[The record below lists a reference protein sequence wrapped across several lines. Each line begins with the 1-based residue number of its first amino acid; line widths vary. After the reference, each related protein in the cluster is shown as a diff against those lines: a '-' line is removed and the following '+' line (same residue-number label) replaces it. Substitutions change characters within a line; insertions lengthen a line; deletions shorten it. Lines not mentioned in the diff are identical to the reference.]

1 MAARGSSTPQITI
14 GLPVYNGEA
23 HLRACI
29 DSILAQT
36 WGDFVLMVADNAS
49 TDGTAEIAREYAS
62 ADGRVRYHPSPT
74 NVGVIGNFNRCL
86 SLAESPYF
94 KWAAV
99 DDLCAPTL
107 VERCIAALS
116 EDNELILCHS
126 RTDVIDARGSV
137 LYPYPH
143 DGLRTDSPRPSVR
156 FNELIRTYHWGVQ
169 QYGLIRTDALRA
181 AGGLRMHP
189 HADRV
194 LLAVLALKGPFREL
208 PETLF
213 FYRRHEQASML
224 ASRPHRYAWFVDPAS
239 RGRPVFPSW
248 RLLSELA
255 RAVQRADLPAG
266 EKARCYV
273 HLARWPTRGLNSLR
287 MARDVVVGAGIAARL
302 VREER

>member
-1 MAARGSSTPQITI
+1 MAQITI

-23 HLRACI
+23 HLRACL
-29 DSILAQT
+29 DSLLAQT
-36 WGDFVLMVADNAS
+36 CEDFVVIVSDNAS

-62 ADGRVRYHPSPT
+62 ADARVRYHGSPA
-74 NVGVIGNFNRCL
+74 NIGVIGNFNRCL

-99 DDLCAPTL
+99 DDLCAPPL
-107 VERCIAALS
+107 LERCLGALA
-116 EDNELILCHS
+116 EDEELVLCHS
-126 RTDVIDARGSV
+126 RTGVIDAGGSV
-137 LYPYPH
+137 LYAYPH

-156 FNELIRTYHWGVQ
+156 FNELIRNYHWGVQ

-181 AGGLRMHP
+181 VGGFRMHP

-194 LLAVLALKGPFREL
+194 LLAQLALIGSFREL

-224 ASRPHRYAWFVDPAS
+224 ASRPHRYAWFVDPGS

-248 RLLSELA
+248 RLLAELV
-255 RAVQRADLPAG
+255 RAVQRADLPAA
-266 EKARCYV
+266 EKARCYA

-287 MARDVVVGAGIAARL
+287 MVRDLLVGAGIAARL